1 VTAPAGETLEAL
13 VEHEL
18 RGPIH
23 ELVTRLVPRLVAEGL
38 AALALANGDVTA
50 TRDAAVKACRGCGQ
64 SKPIGEY
71 ETGRAVCRQC
81 RRGQVRERAARRA
94 EADRAG

>member
-23 ELVTRLVPRLVAEGL
+23 ELRAS
-38 AALALANGDVTA
+38 TA
-50 TRDAAVKACRGCGQ
+50 
-64 SKPIGEY
+64 
-71 ETGRAVCRQC
+71 
-81 RRGQVRERAARRA
+81 
-94 EADRAG
+94 